1 VGHFSLAP
9 GRKVLI
15 LAIARDVAL
24 RLLGTAK
31 MRRRDFITLLG
42 SAAAIIPI
50 AARAQRSA
58 IAVVGILS
66 PEGPKTGNV
75 NGLIEGL
82 RERGYVEGRNIRFEY
97 RWAEGRFDQL
107 SELAADL
114 IRLQVDVIVAFVTQA
129 AEVAKK
135 QTSTIPIV
143 MVGVGDPVGAG
154 LTASLAHPGGNVT
167 GTSSLAVALVG
178 KQLELLKLVAPGNTS
193 FAAMFNPTN
202 VTFQTLQVKETKAAA
217 KTLGLQLRFL
227 EVRAPTEFEAAFGTV
242 VQEQIGV
249 LLILADPLFFA
260 NSEALAELSV
270 KSRLITMTAYRPL
283 AEAGALM
290 SYGPNYFDSYKAA
303 ASYVDRILKGGKPAD
318 LPIDQSS
325 RFEFVVNMK
334 TAKMIGVEIPTSVL
348 GFATEVIE

>member
-1 VGHFSLAP
+1 
-9 GRKVLI
+9 
-15 LAIARDVAL
+15 
-24 RLLGTAK
+24 
-31 MRRRDFITLLG
+31 MRRREFITLLG
-42 SAAAIIPI
+42 SVAAAIPLT
-50 AARAQRSA
+50 ARAQRPA
-58 IAVVGILS
+58 TAVVGILS

-82 RERGYVEGRNIRFEY
+82 RELGYVEGRNIRFEY

-154 LTASLAHPGGNVT
+154 LAASLAHPGGNVT

-178 KQLELLKLVAPGNTS
+178 KQLELLKLVAPGITG

-202 VTFQTLQVKETKAAA
+202 VTFQALQVKEAKAAA
-217 KTLGLQLRFL
+217 QTLGLQLRFL

-260 NSEALAELSV
+260 NSKALAELSV
-270 KSRLITMTAYRPL
+270 KSRLITMTAYRTL

-303 ASYVDRILKGGKPAD
+303 ASYVDKILNGSKPAD

-325 RFEFVVNMK
+325 RFEFVVNLK
-334 TAKMIGVEIPTSVL
+334 TAKILGIEIPTSVL